1 MILRFGKHKG
11 QQFENTPKNYQDWLL
26 KQDWFKAPKQ
36 EVPLHRQSLSGWD
49 GYGKR
54 GQAIYDA
61 IFDNDCL
68 DQDLTDG
75 ELYLKYNPSNDEND
89 EYECEPTYGD
99 FL

>member
-1 MILRFGKHKG
+1 MTLRFGKHKG
-11 QQFENTPKNYQDWLL
+11 EQFENTPKSYQDWLL

-61 IFDNDCL
+61 IFEQEKKMSEKEDCR
-68 DQDLTDG
+68 QG
-75 ELYLKYNPSNDEND
+75 ICSCCEYSKY
-89 EYECEPTYGD
+89 YGI
-99 FL
+99 